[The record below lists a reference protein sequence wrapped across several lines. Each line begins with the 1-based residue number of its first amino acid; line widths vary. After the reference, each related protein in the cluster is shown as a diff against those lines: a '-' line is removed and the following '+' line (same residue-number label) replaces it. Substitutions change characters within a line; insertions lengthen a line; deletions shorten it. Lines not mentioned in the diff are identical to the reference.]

1 MRLAGRISDWNDD
14 KGFGFVSPHDGGERA
29 FVHIKAFQAGSRR
42 PMVGDLIS
50 YEAAK
55 DAKGRTNAIS
65 VRYAGQRIEQKPK
78 PARQAVLR
86 HRIPR
91 RTLGALALLSIVTLA
106 VQGSVPVIVP
116 LACMLLS
123 IASYLVYW
131 WDKDAATAKL
141 RRTPESTLHL
151 LDLLGGWP
159 GALIAQQRFR
169 HKTAKASFQSTFWI
183 TVLLNIAGVVFAVR
197 KGWAQALSE
206 LLLGL

>member
-1 MRLAGRISDWNDD
+1 MRRAGRISDWNDD
-14 KGFGFVSPHDGGERA
+14 KGFGFVTPHDGGERA

-42 PMVGDLIS
+42 PVVGDLIS
-50 YEAAK
+50 YEAGK

-78 PARQAVLR
+78 RARQAVLQQ
-86 HRIPR
+86 RIPR
-91 RTLGALALLSIVTLA
+91 IVLGVLALLLIVALA
-106 VQGSVPVIVP
+106 AQGSVPVIVP
-116 LACMLLS
+116 LTFVLLS

-151 LDLLGGWP
+151 LDLFGGWP

-183 TVLLNIAGVVFAVR
+183 TVLLNLAGVVFAVHR
-197 KGWAQALSE
+197 GWAQALSE
-206 LLLGL
+206 RLLGL